1 MAEEIRKLMFV
12 FEDLIY
18 IDDRGMQELLKAV
31 PNDKLTMAMKTAP
44 EDIKEKIFR
53 NMSKRASDMLRED
66 LETMGPV
73 KVSEVDSAQQ
83 EIVNIAKKL
92 EGEGKLFVARG
103 GEGDALV

>member
-1 MAEEIRKLMFV
+1 MFV

>member
-1 MAEEIRKLMFV
+1 
-12 FEDLIY
+12 
-18 IDDRGMQELLKAV
+18 
-31 PNDKLTMAMKTAP
+31 
-44 EDIKEKIFR
+44 
-53 NMSKRASDMLRED
+53 
-66 LETMGPV
+66 MGPV